1 MLNVSQIELKKKL
14 SLIKSEK
21 TIEFNLILKAIESNQ
36 VWNRE
41 SKWFENGD
49 KQNLHLPM
57 TGLVI
62 AYKMQKLVV
71 SQRGDVIVAI
81 VMEVEIPGL

>member
-1 MLNVSQIELKKKL
+1 
-14 SLIKSEK
+14 
-21 TIEFNLILKAIESNQ
+21 
-36 VWNRE
+36 
-41 SKWFENGD
+41 
-49 KQNLHLPM
+49 M

-62 AYKMQKLVV
+62 AYQMQKLVV